1 MLEGTANAL
10 HNTGATV
17 TNYSSFSG
25 WGQSSADTDTV
36 ADPGLW
42 SLDNLGT
49 TLIALIHN
57 GECFEWDADLTNAQ
71 TKSYNYSR
79 CTNSI
84 KRYVSIY
91 SRSSLSIFWN

>member
-1 MLEGTANAL
+1 MYTGVNVVSKLNNTIETLEVQQMLL

-17 TNYSSFSG
+17 TNHSSFSG

-36 ADPGLW
+36 TDPGLW

-57 GECFEWDADLTNAQ
+57 GECFKWDADLTIL
-71 TKSYNYSR
+71 KPE
-79 CTNSI
+79 
-84 KRYVSIY
+84 
-91 SRSSLSIFWN
+91 